1 MIRSKRSREECLAL
15 PYLRKTDIATLLQVS
30 QTTAYRIYAEADK
43 LDQQMK
49 FRVEPTKVRMQS
61 VMKVTEM
68 NYNLL
73 SKQIKSATPI
83 K

>member
-1 MIRSKRSREECLAL
+1 MIRSKRSREEVLAL

-73 SKQIKSATPI
+73 SKQIKSATPT

>member
-1 MIRSKRSREECLAL
+1 MIRSKRSREEVLAL
-15 PYLRKTDIATLLQVS
+15 PYLRKTDIATLFQVS

-73 SKQIKSATPI
+73 SKQIKSAPQV